1 MCGIVGYIG
10 PRNAYPILINGLLR
24 LEYRGYDS
32 AGIALIDDKGLEVY
46 KKKGKVSQLY
56 EFTKDKALVSHV
68 GISHTRWATHGEPND
83 INAHPHTSE
92 KSDFTL
98 VHNGIVENYA
108 QLKEELIGK
117 GHIFVSQTD
126 TEVLVHLV
134 EECYA
139 NGRLT
144 FEEAVRSA
152 LERVIGTYGISVL
165 CSYEPDKIIVARKG
179 SPVVI
184 GVGIGEYF
192 VASDAVPIV
201 EYTKNVVY
209 LNDGD
214 FAILKVDELILKTI
228 TNEVKKAQVQILE
241 IEADALEKSGYEH
254 FMLKEIYEQPKAIL
268 DGTRGRVKTDIPEI
282 KLGGLESVKD
292 RILKAKKI
300 TFISCGTSWHTCLI
314 AKNVIESIA
323 KIPVEVDYASE
334 FRYRDPILSSD
345 DVVIAISQSG
355 ETADTL
361 EAIRLA
367 KSKGALVLGIVNA
380 VGSSIARETDG
391 GVYMH
396 CGPEIGV
403 AATKTFTVP
412 VVQVVMFALWLAK
425 QNGSIDQNLYEELV
439 REISV
444 LPAKV
449 EEALK
454 TAKQIE
460 EIAEQIK
467 DCSSAIFLGRGI
479 NFPMALEG
487 AIKLKEI
494 SYIHAEGFPAAEMKH
509 GPIAL
514 IDDKMPIVFVIPR
527 DKYYEKNISNMQE
540 VKARKGRIIAITTE
554 TDEHLESIAEWVV
567 VVPKTHSV
575 LNPVVNAIPMQ
586 LLAYYCAVKRGCNVD
601 QPRNLAKSVTVE

>member
-10 PRNAYPILINGLLR
+10 PRNAYPVLINGLTR

-32 AGIALIDDKGLEVY
+32 AGVALIDEKGIIVY
-46 KKKGKVSQLY
+46 KKKGKVAELVN
-56 EFTKDKALVSHV
+56 FTKELDLVSHV

-83 INAHPHTSE
+83 INAHPHSSE
-92 KSDFTL
+92 KLHFTL
-98 VHNGIVENYA
+98 VHNGIVENYV
-108 QLKEELIGK
+108 QLKEELTTK
-117 GHIFVSQTD
+117 GHVFVSQTD

-139 NGRLT
+139 EGKLT
-144 FEEAVRSA
+144 FEAAVRQA
-152 LERVIGTYGISVL
+152 LEKVVGTYGIAVL
-165 CSYEPDKIIVARKG
+165 CSFEPDKIVVARKG

-214 FAILKVDELILKTI
+214 FAIIKADELILKTI
-228 TNEVKKAQVQILE
+228 TNEVKKAEIQILE
-241 IEADALEKSGYEH
+241 IETEALEKSGYEH

-268 DGTRGRVKTDIPEI
+268 DGTRGRVKTEIPEI
-282 KLGGLESVKD
+282 KLGGLEGVKD
-292 RILKAKKI
+292 RILQAKKI

-314 AKNVIESIA
+314 AKNVIESLA
-323 KIPVEVDYASE
+323 KVPVEVDYASE
-334 FRYRDPILSSD
+334 FRYRNPILSSD

-367 KSKGALVLGIVNA
+367 KSKGAMVLGIVNS

-403 AATKTFTVP
+403 ASTKAFTVP
-412 VVQVVMFALWLAK
+412 VVQVTMFALWLAK
-425 QNGSIDQNLYEELV
+425 QKGTIDESLYKQLVQGIAELP
-439 REISV
+439 S
-444 LPAKV
+444 KV
-449 EEALK
+449 EQTLTVAP
-454 TAKQIE
+454 QIE
-460 EIAEQIK
+460 EIAAQIK
-467 DCSSAIFLGRGI
+467 DSASAIFLGRGI
-479 NFPMALEG
+479 NFPIALEG

-509 GPIAL
+509 GPIAM
-514 IDDKMPIVFVIPR
+514 IDEKMPVIFIIPR
-527 DKYYEKNISNMQE
+527 DNYYEKNISNMQE
-540 VKARKGRIIAITTE
+540 VKARKGRVLAITTE
-554 TDEHLESIAEWVV
+554 SDEHLESIAEWVV
-567 VVPKTHSV
+567 VVPKTNDILGSV
-575 LNPVVNAIPMQ
+575 INVIPLQ
-586 LLAYYCAVKRGCNVD
+586 LLAYYCALLRGCNVD